1 MKWEELRADQMKDA
15 VEKSGGLCLFPLGC
29 LEKHGYHLPLGVDSI
44 RGKDVLEMAAD
55 IEDVM
60 VFPTGMWLGD
70 MIGSKSH
77 PVENNHGA
85 ISLKPHTLITV
96 VEELLDEIARN
107 GFRKILIVNC
117 HGGNSALISYLMRSH
132 FDKKRDY
139 ALMNT
144 SFSDS
149 VTKDPLKMYE
159 HLLANRKDYPMLG
172 DEEFAV
178 LKNFADLGSW
188 GGGHG
193 DFVETAH
200 IYGCRPNLVEPKNFA
215 VANGRST
222 GETRYLTELGVTLA
236 GGWGA
241 THRHSYNGYDPIGCN
256 QAIGE
261 AFVKY
266 AAERFAKIVRVLKE
280 DEECINIQRS
290 LGEIVE
296 SPV

>member
-1 MKWEELRADQMKDA
+1 MNWEELRADQMKDA
-15 VEKSGGLCLFPLGC
+15 VEKSGGLCVFPLGC

-44 RGKDVLEMAAD
+44 RAKDVLEMAAK

-60 VFPTGMWLGD
+60 IFPTGMWLGD
-70 MIGSKSH
+70 MIGSKSA

-85 ISLKPHTLITV
+85 ISLHPHTLITV

-107 GFRKILIVNC
+107 GFRKILIINS

-139 ALMNT
+139 VLMST
-144 SFSDS
+144 PF
-149 VTKDPLKMYE
+149 TDPVMRNPQKIYE
-159 HLLANRKDYPMLG
+159 YLLENRAAYPMLG

-178 LKNFADLGSW
+178 LKKFADLGKW
-188 GGGHG
+188 GGGHA

-200 IYGCRPNLVEPKNFA
+200 IYGCRPELVEPKHFA
-215 VANGRST
+215 VANGLST
-222 GETRYLTELGVTLA
+222 GETSYLTELGVTIA

-241 THRHSYNGYDPIGCN
+241 THRHAYNGYDPIGCN

-266 AAERFAKIVRVLKE
+266 VAERFAKIFSVLKQ
-280 DEECINIQRS
+280 DEECIKIQNKLR
-290 LGEIVE
+290 EIVE